1 MGNHYIQL
9 SLRERMEIDLLRREG
24 WGVRAIGLRL
34 QRSAATISREL
45 RRNARPTKQW
55 SGPYDGER
63 AHGLAA
69 RRRRWDARFKLARQ
83 PDLAQSV
90 RERLAMGHSPEQIA
104 GRLALEEGRTVI
116 SHESIY
122 RFIYHRSAQNDY
134 WRRLLPRHK
143 FRRGRVGKRGGSA
156 ASFIKDRRPISERD
170 SEAAD
175 RASPGHWEA
184 DFMLFARYGDNVLVA
199 HERTSRFIMLDHPPD
214 RKAERT
220 AQRLTALLAQAPK
233 PLRKTLAVDNGTE
246 FAMHYRLTELLDL
259 KTYFCDPH
267 SPWQKGGVEN
277 AIGRLRRY
285 LPRKTNLA
293 ELSPD
298 RIVSVLNAY
307 NNTPRKCLDF
317 KTPAEAFSE
326 LKSTVALQT

>member
-1 MGNHYIQL
+1 
-9 SLRERMEIDLLRREG
+9 
-24 WGVRAIGLRL
+24 
-34 QRSAATISREL
+34 
-45 RRNARPTKQW
+45 
-55 SGPYDGER
+55 
-63 AHGLAA
+63 
-69 RRRRWDARFKLARQ
+69 
-83 PDLAQSV
+83 
-90 RERLAMGHSPEQIA
+90 
-104 GRLALEEGRTVI
+104 
-116 SHESIY
+116 
-122 RFIYHRSAQNDY
+122 
-134 WRRLLPRHK
+134 
-143 FRRGRVGKRGGSA
+143 
-156 ASFIKDRRPISERD
+156 
-170 SEAAD
+170 
-175 RASPGHWEA
+175 
-184 DFMLFARYGDNVLVA
+184 MLFARYGDNVLVA